1 MGVSLFLTVDGVTGA
16 SRAEHHGGSI
26 ECSSWSWGLTSDG
39 HHFGGG
45 QGAGKARLDEV
56 VVSMPTTAALPQLL
70 GLCASGRHAS
80 HAVLAATNGGD
91 VDHTWLRVTL
101 SDVAVSRVVTAASA
115 AQQRSDDEAHL
126 AFATITVEHI
136 AHGPDGQP
144 QPATV
149 FAWDARRQRA
159 ITTADGADASDNVG
173 PSVSDAGGPDQGG
186 KKGRKGK
193 RNQPKVKAKGMAR
206 LLD

>member
-1 MGVSLFLTVDGVTGA
+1 MGVSLYLTVDGVTGA
-16 SRAEHHGGSI
+16 SLAEHHAGSI

-80 HAVLAATNGGD
+80 HAMLAATSGGD

-101 SDVAVSRVVTAASA
+101 TDIAVSRVVTAASTP
-115 AQQRSDDEAHL
+115 QQRSDDEVHL
-126 AFATITVEHI
+126 AFATISVEHI
-136 AHGPDGQP
+136 AQGPDGQAEA
-144 QPATV
+144 ATV

-159 ITTADGADASDNVG
+159 ITTAEGADSGDDGGPNVSG
-173 PSVSDAGGPDQGG
+173 AGGSDRGG

-193 RNQPKVKAKGMAR
+193 QPKVKAKGMAR

>member
-1 MGVSLFLTVDGVTGA
+1 MGVSLYLTVDGVTGA
-16 SRAEHHGGSI
+16 SLAEHHGGSI

-115 AQQRSDDEAHL
+115 PQQRSDDAVHL

-136 AHGPDGQP
+136 AHDPDGQP

-159 ITTADGADASDNVG
+159 ITAAEGADAGDEGDNTADPDG
-173 PSVSDAGGPDQGG
+173 AGRGG

-193 RNQPKVKAKGMAR
+193 QPKVKAKGMAR